1 MDFFLGSGRWVPKW
15 QYIHMYTNTRHTLH
29 ARRPVPEPEKSI
41 EEIVQSHGA
50 KAFARF
56 AVNVV
61 RRKRSAPDDRL
72 DPGRR
77 AEIASSMAVGSG
89 NVCYKSL

>member
-1 MDFFLGSGRWVPKW
+1 MAIYTYV
-15 QYIHMYTNTRHTLH
+15 YIPGILH

-61 RRKRSAPDDRL
+61 RRKNRPRTTGLTLGGVRKLPAAWLLEVGTYVTNRC
-72 DPGRR
+72 
-77 AEIASSMAVGSG
+77 EILGDETI
-89 NVCYKSL
+89 